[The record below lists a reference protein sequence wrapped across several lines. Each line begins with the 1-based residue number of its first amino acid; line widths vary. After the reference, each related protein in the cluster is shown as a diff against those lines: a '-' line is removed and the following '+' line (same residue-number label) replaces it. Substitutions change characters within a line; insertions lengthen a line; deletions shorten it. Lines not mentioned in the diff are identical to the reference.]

1 LIWQRTKKL
10 EKTMK
15 RILPTIIGVVLRD
28 NNGFTKWE
36 LDAMLRLGY
45 RDNKISI

>member
-1 LIWQRTKKL
+1 
-10 EKTMK
+10 MK